1 MNFKTPTPII
11 RAAIVAVLVLIIGYT
26 GLDIPRSAIEQAVD
40 EQLESLSNLSAD
52 STTNNQNKI
61 FITSVIDGD
70 TAIAVIDGREEKLR
84 FVGIDTP
91 ETEFSPAGLECFG
104 NEATEYAKQL
114 LENKTVT
121 QSADST
127 QDDRDRYERLLVY
140 VTLENGEGFG
150 EVMIREGYA
159 REFTYDNTYEHQST
173 YMQAESDEKQF
184 YRGLWGVCEI

>member
-121 QSADST
+121 QCAAST

-140 VTLENGEGFG
+140 VTLENGDDFG

-159 REFTYDNTYEHQST
+159 REFTYDNTYEHQSK
-173 YMQAESDEKQF
+173 YMQAESDAKQF
-184 YRGLWGVCEI
+184 SRGLWGVCEI